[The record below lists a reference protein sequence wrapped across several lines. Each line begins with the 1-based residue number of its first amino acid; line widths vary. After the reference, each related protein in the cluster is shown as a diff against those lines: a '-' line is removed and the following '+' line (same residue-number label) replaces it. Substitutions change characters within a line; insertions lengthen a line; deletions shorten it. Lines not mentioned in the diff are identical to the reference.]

1 MKTLRMLLAALFLAT
16 GAAAQNPT
24 AYFMEGSTFRTQ
36 FNPAFA
42 PLRGYFNIP
51 AAGGIDVNMNS
62 SLALDDVLY
71 PRNGKLVTIFDRS
84 VTADEAL
91 RNIKDNNLLG
101 LDVRTNIL
109 GFGKF
114 TRNRKNF
121 WAFDI
126 NLHAAAGINLPKSL
140 FEFVKRGEEGVIRN
154 FGATASTYLDAG
166 FSYSFPLLGEKLYVG
181 AKAKV
186 LVGLA
191 RAKVNFDYMNVTM
204 HQDRWAVEAKGSI
217 DANIP
222 GAEIDYRTDESQRP
236 YFGIDDIGLGSI
248 KPAGYGFAVDLGAT
262 YDVLPDLQVSLALTD
277 LGFMSWSKTSSVRGY
292 STAQVEYTGIT
303 LESGEVVSS
312 PDFTFDELLRFRPDD
327 SQTKARMLHA
337 SLNAGAEYFVWDHR
351 VGFGL
356 LYRARLDE
364 YKALHSV
371 TGSVNFSPVR
381 WFTLTA
387 AYTLAAGRGHSL
399 GLALNLC
406 PGWINFFVATDL
418 ATARFTPQYIP
429 VRQRSANVT
438 FGLGFPLGKRGL
450 RIRDRNRNI

>member
-1 MKTLRMLLAALFLAT
+1 MKRLRILLAALLLAT
-16 GAAAQNPT
+16 GAAAQNPA

-42 PLRGYFNIP
+42 PRQGYFNVP
-51 AAGGIDVNMNS
+51 AAGGIDINMNS
-62 SLALDDVLY
+62 SLGLDDILY
-71 PRNGKLVTIFDRS
+71 PRDGKLVTLFDRS

-91 RNIKDNNLLG
+91 RNIKENNLLG

-109 GFGKF
+109 GFGKY

-126 NLHAAAGINLPKSL
+126 NLHAAAELSVPKSL
-140 FEFVKRGEEGVIRN
+140 FEFVKRGEEGVIRD

-166 FSYSFPLLGEKLYVG
+166 FSYSFPLLGDKLYVG

-191 RAKVNFDYMNVTM
+191 RAKLTFDRMDVTLRG
-204 HQDRWAVEAKGSI
+204 DRWAADTYATL

-222 GAEIDYRTDESQRP
+222 EAEINYRYDEESRP
-236 YFGIDDIGLGSI
+236 YFELSDIHMKGF
-248 KPAGYGFAVDLGAT
+248 KPTGYGFAVDLGAT
-262 YDVLPDLQVSLALTD
+262 YDVLPDLQVSLAVTD
-277 LGFMSWSKTSSVRGY
+277 LGFINWNKENNIRGH
-292 STAQVEYTGIT
+292 SEEHAEYTGIVV
-303 LESGEVVSS
+303 ENGEAAAS
-312 PDFTFDELLRFRPDD
+312 PDFSFDDLLRFRPDD
-327 SQTKARMLHA
+327 SQTKARILQA

-364 YKALHSV
+364 YKTQHSV
-371 TGSVNFSPVR
+371 TGSVNFSPAR

-387 AYTLAAGRGHSL
+387 AYTLVGGRGNSL
-399 GLALNLC
+399 GLAMNLC
-406 PGWINFFVATDL
+406 PGWINFYVATDL
-418 ATARFTPQYIP
+418 ATARFSPQFIP
-429 VRQRSANVT
+429 VKQRSANMT

-450 RIRDRNRNI
+450 RIPGSNRS